1 MDIFS
6 LAFNELQKKIM
17 QERKKHLLD
26 DLIHLATIK
35 DKVILMDTK
44 KNVEAISKAN
54 LAYARADDWE

>member
-54 LAYARADDWE
+54 LAYARADD